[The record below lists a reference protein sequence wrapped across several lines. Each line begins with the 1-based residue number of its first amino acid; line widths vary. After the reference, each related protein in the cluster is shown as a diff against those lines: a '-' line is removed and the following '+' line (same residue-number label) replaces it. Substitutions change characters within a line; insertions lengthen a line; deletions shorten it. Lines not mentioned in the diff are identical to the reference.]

1 MPPYDLKLFTYFLLT
16 SFLLKALIDPF
27 IKQFKTKIDQ
37 VIVDGERA
45 DVKQPASAFVKQAD
59 RAVTVQLVRPGDAVV
74 VSSNPV

>member
-1 MPPYDLKLFTYFLLT
+1 MTGLCSARHPLTGLLAH
-16 SFLLKALIDPF
+16 LP
-27 IKQFKTKIDQ
+27 DQ

-59 RAVTVQLVRPGDAVV
+59 RAVSVRLVRPGDPVA